1 MADIQGI
8 LEKAFDST
16 KNGEGLERE
25 QIEILRSMVDP
36 KTVRMI

>member
-25 QIEILRSMVDP
+25 
-36 KTVRMI
+36 